1 MTQTAE
7 HVAER
12 TLAQVY
18 AQLYPAEVAAEL
30 SKLKE
35 QEILSAFERNP
46 LPTIVRVFM
55 RFNPDIAVHLI
66 EQMDEDFFTQLFG
79 ELDPVHAALLL
90 SRLDDDE
97 RESRLQLLPSAV
109 ASELRELMSY
119 PADTAGRIMDPSVIF
134 FRSEETVEQALVR
147 LRQHRHRRVTDL
159 CLVDEEGHLQAQ
171 LSLQEVAV
179 AEPHERLDAL
189 VQRPAISVETTAT
202 RETVVDLLET
212 RKLSSLPVIDFEGRL
227 VGIIRYAALVSAAQ
241 VDASED
247 IQAMVGAGRGERA
260 LSKASFV
267 IAKRLPW
274 LQINLAT
281 AFLAASVVGAFE
293 ETIGLFTSLAIF
305 LPVVAGQSG
314 NTGAQALAVT
324 MRGLALREIR
334 LRNWPQVVGKELI
347 AGFVNGIAVAIVT
360 GAAAYWYT
368 ESVGLVFVLVVSMV
382 FSMMMAALAG
392 ATIPVVLTALRQD
405 PAQSASI
412 ILTTVTD
419 VVGFLTFLGLATLLY
434 RSFGLSM

>member
-1 MTQTAE
+1 M
-7 HVAER
+7 
-12 TLAQVY
+12 
-18 AQLYPAEVAAEL
+18 
-30 SKLKE
+30 
-35 QEILSAFERNP
+35 
-46 LPTIVRVFM
+46 
-55 RFNPDIAVHLI
+55 
-66 EQMDEDFFTQLFG
+66 
-79 ELDPVHAALLL
+79 
-90 SRLDDDE
+90 
-97 RESRLQLLPSAV
+97 
-109 ASELRELMSY
+109 
-119 PADTAGRIMDPSVIF
+119 
-134 FRSEETVEQALVR
+134 
-147 LRQHRHRRVTDL
+147 
-159 CLVDEEGHLQAQ
+159 
-171 LSLQEVAV
+171 
-179 AEPHERLDAL
+179 
-189 VQRPAISVETTAT
+189 QRPAISVETTAT